1 MTVTL
6 QLDDAIWR
14 RASHFA
20 QQQDQAVADVL
31 VEWLAETLP
40 APANGEA
47 ASVNAG
53 ADDAVTRE
61 MQAYIT
67 LHPQI
72 KTQYGGSYV
81 VILDGKLVDHDADYA
96 ALFDRIDARYPDTFV
111 WLKRVEDEPIKTMAF
126 PPSNR
131 HHQNYGA
138 WHRHWQENET
148 ERREPA
154 IGIG

>member
-1 MTVTL
+1 VLEEVTMTVTVTL

-14 RASHFA
+14 RASHLA

-47 ASVNAG
+47 ASANAG
-53 ADDAVTRE
+53 ADDVVTRE
-61 MQAYIT
+61 MQAYIA

-72 KTQYGGSYV
+72 KAQYRGSYV
-81 VILDGKLVDHDADYA
+81 AILDGKLVDHDADYA

-111 WLKRVEDEPIKTMAF
+111 WLTRVEDEPIKTVVFRSPRMES
-126 PPSNR
+126 P
-131 HHQNYGA
+131 
-138 WHRHWQENET
+138 T
-148 ERREPA
+148 ESL
-154 IGIG
+154 